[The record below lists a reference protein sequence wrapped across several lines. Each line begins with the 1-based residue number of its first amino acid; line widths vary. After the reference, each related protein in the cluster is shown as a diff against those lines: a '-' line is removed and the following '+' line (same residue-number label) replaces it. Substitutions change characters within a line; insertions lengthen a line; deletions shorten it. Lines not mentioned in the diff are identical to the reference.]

1 MASLFRE
8 SVALT
13 RCERWLTSLYS
24 RSVDPNLEDRGRYID
39 DLAIVMDLLR
49 VLLPPQVKIAE
60 FNSEGVFFE
69 VPGGAKVSVP
79 DLSDGYRSFLA
90 LTIDILRHLQ
100 DSSEGL
106 LHLLLPDS
114 DNGISLQIGVEGV
127 VLIDEADAHLHPIW
141 QRELGRRL
149 RQAFPK
155 VQFIVTSHSPF
166 IAQAASDGGLFVL
179 RQQDRRG
186 PVRLSQ
192 PEPSVKG
199 WRLEQILLS
208 PLFGLT
214 EVRDEE
220 TEHLLAEHREL
231 AAKKTWQSLTPEEQ
245 ARLVEVEARLA
256 GRLTAPGDTLEERKR
271 EEEMARYVDTTLKRL
286 AGGG

>member
-1 MASLFRE
+1 VSF
-8 SVALT
+8 S
-13 RCERWLTSLYS
+13 
-24 RSVDPNLEDRGRYID
+24 
-39 DLAIVMDLLR
+39 AI
-49 VLLPPQVKIAE
+49 
-60 FNSEGVFFE
+60 NSKGVFFKLRGGVE
-69 VPGGAKVSVP
+69 VPLA

-90 LTIDILRHLQ
+90 LVIDILRHLQ
-100 DSSEGL
+100 ESGSMIRAAE
-106 LHLLLPDS
+106 PT
-114 DNGISLQIGVEGV
+114 QIAIEGV

-155 VQFIVTSHSPF
+155 MQFIVTSHSPF
-166 IAQAASDGGLFVL
+166 IAQAASDGGLFVM
-179 RQQDRRG
+179 RQHEAQEAVQISR
-186 PVRLSQ
+186 

-199 WRLEQILLS
+199 WRVEQILLS

-231 AAKKTWQSLTPEEQ
+231 AAKKTWQNLTPEEQ
-245 ARLVEVEARLA
+245 ARLVDVEARLA
-256 GRLTAPGDTLEERKR
+256 GRLTGPGDTLEERKR
-271 EEEMARYVDTTLKRL
+271 EEEMARYVDATLKRL